1 MFLTLVLNSRMIFRM
16 EPARSI
22 ITKLG
27 GEGAVA
33 LICGTA
39 LSAPYRWQHPRARRG
54 TGGLIPQR
62 HHRALMDYAQAHR
75 IPLAAEEFLPPR
87 AGAPAQPEEEAA

>member
-1 MFLTLVLNSRMIFRM
+1 M

-39 LSAPYRWQHPRARRG
+39 LSAPYRWQYARERGG

-62 HHRALMDYAQAHR
+62 HHRPLMDYAQAQR
-75 IPLAAEEFLPPR
+75 IPLVAEEFLPPR
-87 AGAPAQPEEEAA
+87 APPSSTRDGQSG

>member
-1 MFLTLVLNSRMIFRM
+1 M

-27 GEGAVA
+27 GETAVA
-33 LICGTA
+33 HICGTA
-39 LSAPYRWQHPRARRG
+39 LSAPYRWQYPRERGG

-62 HHRALMDYAQAHR
+62 HHRALMDYAQAR
-75 IPLAAEEFLPPR
+75 CIPLAAEEFLAPR
-87 AGAPAQPEEEAA
+87 GIRPADGERAA